1 MHSSLP
7 ETSPSKEK
15 DSYLRDT
22 PFAYITLLEI
32 WSNDQGRILK
42 VFLQLIMNSMQCN
55 VSTLFLS
62 QKYMSDI
69 KFPFGKEKRF

>member
-1 MHSSLP
+1 MHPLLN
-7 ETSPSKEK
+7 ETPPSNEK
-15 DSYLRDT
+15 DGYLRDT
-22 PFAYITLLEI
+22 PFACIFLLEI
-32 WSNDQGRILK
+32 GSTDRGKILK
-42 VFLQLIMNSMQCN
+42 VFLQLIMNSVQCK